1 MFFIVIF
8 FYSKEEGQMSSKT
21 LSLGITNFSKDIT
34 FLSIINTDRNIFSF
48 FDISLFISFTLL
60 FNIYWYEKSLF
71 VLKIINDKLFK

>member
-1 MFFIVIF
+1 MLIPKINISCFHKYIIYLQVIF

-34 FLSIINTDRNIFSF
+34 FLSIINTDKNIFSF

-60 FNIYWYEKSLF
+60 FNIY
-71 VLKIINDKLFK
+71 